1 MKDDNWVSLPT
12 LTRSAGISES
22 AALRCVGSFAAL
34 LRIRHDNDQT
44 AYHVDGVAVLRRAA
58 QLYAEGKSSQQVD
71 EAMHRAF
78 TAHPDNSS
86 PVHREHD
93 STLAE
98 TSDTACV
105 AAEAKLADA
114 LQLASRQQAQIESLE
129 DRVAVMKGPDVVAK
143 TQPLV
148 EGFWTKLWNKGG

>member
-22 AALRCVGSFAAL
+22 AALRCVGTFASL
-34 LRIRHDNDQT
+34 LRRRHDNGLT
-44 AYHVDGVAVLRRAA
+44 TYHVDGVAVLRRAA
-58 QLYAEGKSSQQVD
+58 GLYTEGKSSQQVD

-86 PVHREHD
+86 PAHGGHG

-98 TSDTACV
+98 TSDTECV
-105 AAEAKLADA
+105 TAEAKLADA

-129 DRVAVMKGPDVVAK
+129 DRVSVMNGPDVVAK